1 MYIQNTENLF
11 QVKNNKAV
19 DVKITVIQNYSLVH
33 ITSEESHDK
42 CLLPIGC
49 ECLVQ
54 HSLEISPD
62 LSVNP
67 LPQELPHQ
75 RVFSFNNEH
84 VTVHVLI
91 NSVSR
96 SQECR

>member
-49 ECLVQ
+49 ECFVQ

-67 LPQELPHQ
+67 LPQELPHK